1 MLHLS
6 ILVADDDPVVRK
18 LLESRLKKAE
28 HHVTTV
34 ADGEQAATLLA
45 STSFDVVITDLKMPG
60 TIDGLA
66 LLEIS
71 KRLHPGSEVLLIT
84 AHSSIDSAVAAMK
97 KGAADYL
104 EKPVNVEELLL
115 RIEKIT
121 TLKSLMR
128 TAQDIGDALETT
140 ENEASTTIQNLELR
154 ATTLQNTLE
163 QIESIVNNTTI
174 QETVRITK
182 VSQILASLE
191 EL

>member
-1 MLHLS
+1 MRHLS

-18 LLESRLKKAE
+18 LLENRLKKAE
-28 HHVTTV
+28 HHITTA
-34 ADGEQAATLLA
+34 ADGDEAKKLLD
-45 STSFDVVITDLKMPG
+45 STSFDLVIADLQMPG

-71 KRLHPGSEVLLIT
+71 KRLHPESEVLLIT

-104 EKPVNVEELLL
+104 EKPINIEELLL

-128 TAQDIGDALETT
+128 TANDIGDALTIT
-140 ENEASTTIQNLELR
+140 ESEAATTIQDLELR
-154 ATTLQNTLE
+154 ATTLQNTLQE
-163 QIESIVNNTTI
+163 IKDIVNNTTI
-174 QETVRITK
+174 QESARIAT

>member
-1 MLHLS
+1 MRHLS
-6 ILVADDDPVVRK
+6 ILVADDDLVVRK
-18 LLESRLKKAE
+18 LLENRLKKAG
-28 HHVTTV
+28 HHITTV
-34 ADGEQAATLLA
+34 TNGDEAKKLLD
-45 STSFDVVITDLKMPG
+45 STSFDVVIADLQMPG
-60 TIDGLA
+60 AIDGLA

-71 KRLHPGSEVLLIT
+71 KRLHPESEVLLIT

-104 EKPVNVEELLL
+104 EKPINVEELLL

-121 TLKSLMR
+121 TLKNLMR
-128 TAQDIGDALETT
+128 TANDIGDALEIT
-140 ENEASTTIQNLELR
+140 ESEAAATIQNLELR

-163 QIESIVNNTTI
+163 EIENIVNNTTI
-174 QETVRITK
+174 QESTRIAT